1 MNFDVTTIGI
11 VLGLMVLANRLVAM
25 LVTPLFEKFELDRF
39 WLMYIAWAISGVFV
53 AFTQVNLFTEVI
65 PNLTIGLVLTSVVAG
80 GGANLLF
87 DLTDKPTVKVLIEE
101 EEYELADSR
110 KIAFTEEFTES

>member
-25 LVTPLFEKFELDRF
+25 LVTPLFEKFKLDRF

-101 EEYELADSR
+101 EYELADSR